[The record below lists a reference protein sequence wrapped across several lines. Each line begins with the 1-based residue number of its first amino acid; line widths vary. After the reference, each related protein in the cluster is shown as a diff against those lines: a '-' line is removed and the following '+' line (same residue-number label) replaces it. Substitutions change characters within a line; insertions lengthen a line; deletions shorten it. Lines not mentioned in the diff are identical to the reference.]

1 MKPEELVPLLDI
13 LNPNFEVGKVTLI
26 TRYGVSKIRTFLP
39 GHIQAVQ
46 KSNHKVVWCCDP
58 MHGNGKSTSTGV
70 KTRNFDDIMSVS
82 CVTFI
87 FSINITGNG

>member
-26 TRYGVSKIRTFLP
+26 TRYGAGKIADYLP
-39 GHIQAVQ
+39 AHIKAVQ
-46 KSNHKVVWCCDP
+46 TSKHKVVWCCDP

-70 KTRNFDDIMSVS
+70 KTRNFDDIVSV
-82 CVTFI
+82 
-87 FSINITGNG
+87 G